1 MNYDTQRIYVFDLI
15 SCIPQSANF
24 ISSQGMK
31 LFSKVFLMQK
41 FSLNLN
47 ITLISNVNEF
57 TSLKLKKNQIT
68 NVEFKDF
75 ITFPFPSSLLSMSM
89 QMFVMSESESIF
101 ESE

>member
-1 MNYDTQRIYVFDLI
+1 
-15 SCIPQSANF
+15 
-24 ISSQGMK
+24 
-31 LFSKVFLMQK
+31 MQK
-41 FSLNLN
+41 FSLNQN
-47 ITLISNVNEF
+47 ITLWNEF

-101 ESE
+101 ESEWVSE